1 MLKKNQI
8 NRQGEIIINLT
19 VNGVEYDSGLKVP
32 RDADFRWAS
41 QEIQKISNILPLNQY
56 IEVQVC
62 WEGFD
67 LNTDLWRRNPHWTEL
82 GRTNGDV
89 PSSSLKITVNL
100 FQDTT
105 GRTVLPSSRITDY
118 INRKV
123 NLRVSNFI
131 CELTSGGI
139 NVTQR
144 K

>member
-62 WEGFD
+62 SEGFD
-67 LNTDLWRRNPHWTEL
+67 SITGGQRRDRQRTHL
-82 GRTNGDV
+82 GWTNGDV
-89 PSSSLKITVNL
+89 PTVNL

-131 CELTSGGI
+131 CELVSGDI
-139 NVTQR
+139 NFTQR

>member
-62 WEGFD
+62 SEGFD
-67 LNTDLWRRNPHWTEL
+67 SITGGQRRDRQRTHL
-82 GRTNGDV
+82 GWTNGDV
-89 PSSSLKITVNL
+89 PTSFYETTVNL

-123 NLRVSNFI
+123 NLWGSNFI
-131 CELTSGGI
+131 CE
-139 NVTQR
+139 
-144 K
+144 